1 MFDALS
7 DRLERIST
15 RLRSRGR
22 ISDADLDEALGEI
35 RTALLE
41 ADVEL
46 TVARRFCDG
55 IRLRVSTESLSKSL
69 TPGQQVIRAVH
80 EELIGVLGG
89 ETLKLTYAS
98 RPPTVVLMA
107 GLQGSGKTTTSAKLA
122 LWWKQQGRNPLLVGA
137 DLQRPAAV
145 EQLRVL
151 GQQAGVTVFSEPTD
165 PVACARA
172 GLEEARRLGRDVC
185 IIDTAGRLTIDAE
198 LMEQIR
204 AISAATTPHYTFLV
218 IDAMIGQ
225 DAVATAKAFH
235 DALELSGVILTKL
248 DGDARGGAALS
259 VKGVVGRPI
268 AFASTGERLGD
279 FDLFHP
285 DRMADRILG
294 MGDVLSL
301 IEQAERTM
309 DSDEVAKSASRLMQ
323 GHFTLED
330 FLSQLRQVKKM
341 GSLGGLMRLMP
352 GMSKEMRQAAGQID
366 DGEVAKVEAIVC
378 SMTPA
383 ERDDVALLDGSR
395 RSRVARGSGTSV
407 QDVNA
412 LLKQFKEMQ
421 KMMKGMA
428 SGNMP
433 NLPGMPSMP
442 GMSGRAARKL
452 AQQAA
457 GAGQSGAPAEVD
469 FDMLS
474 QLMGDGGELPSEV
487 PGLPPVAPARPGA
500 DREQGHQ
507 EKEEGWPRHPAE
519 RPVAPP
525 SGRMEDRVRPR
536 SSPGG
541 PKIQWRNQFVAV
553 KLRLVRM
560 GKKKQPTYRV
570 VAADS
575 RSPRDGR
582 FLEILGTYA
591 PRGAST
597 AEPEAVVQIDNDKA
611 VKWLVNG
618 AQPTE
623 RVERLLK
630 TSGAWDEFAA
640 ARAK

>member
-15 RLRSRGR
+15 RLRGKGR
-22 ISDADLDEALGEI
+22 ISEEDLDEALKEI
-35 RTALLE
+35 RTALLD

-46 TVARRFCDG
+46 SVARRFCDG
-55 IRLRVSTESLSKSL
+55 IRLRVSTEALSKSL
-69 TPGQQVIRAVH
+69 SPGQQVIKAVH
-80 EELIGVLGG
+80 EELVNVLGG

-98 RPPTVVLMA
+98 KPPTVVLMA
-107 GLQGSGKTTTSAKLA
+107 GLQGSGKTTNSAKLA
-122 LWWKQQGRNPLLVGA
+122 QWWKQQGRNPLLVGA

-151 GQQAGVTVFSEPTD
+151 GEQAGVTVFSEPTD
-165 PVACARA
+165 PVSVAKA
-172 GLEEARRLGRDVC
+172 GLAEAQRLGRDIC

-198 LMEQIR
+198 MMEQIK
-204 AISAATTPHYTFLV
+204 AISAATQPHYTFLV

-268 AFASTGERLGD
+268 AFASTGERLVD

-285 DRMADRILG
+285 DRMAERILG

-309 DSDEVAKSASRLMQ
+309 DTDEVAKSASRLMAGQ
-323 GHFTLED
+323 FTLED

-352 GMSKEMRQAAGQID
+352 GMNKEMREAAGQID

-383 ERDDVALLDGSR
+383 ERNDTTIMDGSR
-395 RSRVARGSGTSV
+395 RSRVARGSGTTV

-433 NLPGMPSMP
+433 NLPGMPDMS

-457 GAGQSGAPAEVD
+457 GLGGAGQGAAPGGANGAGAD

-474 QLMGDGGELPSEV
+474 QLMGGDASDADIAELAKGFSGLPS
-487 PGLPPVAPARPGA
+487 G
-500 DREQGHQ
+500 Q
-507 EKEEGWPRHPAE
+507 
-519 RPVAPP
+519 
-525 SGRMEDRVRPR
+525 
-536 SSPGG
+536 SPGG
-541 PKIQWRNQFVAV
+541 APRPVVSVNK
-553 KLRLVRM
+553 
-560 GKKKQPTYRV
+560 GTKKKKKGGRV
-570 VAADS
+570 TPPKN
-575 RSPRDGR
+575 R
-582 FLEILGTYA
+582 
-591 PRGAST
+591 
-597 AEPEAVVQIDNDKA
+597 
-611 VKWLVNG
+611 
-618 AQPTE
+618 
-623 RVERLLK
+623 
-630 TSGAWDEFAA
+630 
-640 ARAK
+640 